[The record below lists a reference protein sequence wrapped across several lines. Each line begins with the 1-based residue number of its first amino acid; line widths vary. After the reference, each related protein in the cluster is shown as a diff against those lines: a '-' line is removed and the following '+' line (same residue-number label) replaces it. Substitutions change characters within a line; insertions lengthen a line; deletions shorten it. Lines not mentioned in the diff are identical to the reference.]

1 MNINQP
7 TRWAEGDLIKEAR
20 LRTRKINATNS
31 QQVQRMLCALL
42 KEAGW
47 TDAEFLDAFV
57 RDVTRVVRLRKA
69 HPATAKETVL
79 LRRLG

>member
-1 MNINQP
+1 MN
-7 TRWAEGDLIKEAR
+7 TEKRWPEAKLLVEAR
-20 LRTRKINATNS
+20 RQTRKINSTNS
-31 QQVQRMLCALL
+31 RRVRYMLAALL

-57 RDVTRVVRLRKA
+57 RDVTRAALIRKA
-69 HPATAKETVL
+69 TPASREANL